1 MSIQFENKEAIKSF
15 DLTDYPDEV
24 IYKCNEK
31 QISDSQCAQT
41 TKSILNSV
49 KKQNSKP
56 NTVFIDEN
64 EGMKKFLTMKT
75 TFKNL

>member
-49 KKQNSKP
+49 KK
-56 NTVFIDEN
+56 
-64 EGMKKFLTMKT
+64 
-75 TFKNL
+75 